1 MLWSVFLSCQVFRL
15 FRNDIFAMLKMKV
28 LNFVKINKYKRFSL
42 IVFMLILMKTQVFAF
57 RGDSSAVV
65 FQNRFAE
72 NLLKT
77 NDLCLPADSFFL
89 HGKIKT
95 AELAD
100 PAEFYARLNVPVFK
114 TWSLTASGYLQIYN
128 SLPQNKKQTLI
139 RLFAYYE
146 EMAEKELKK
155 NGLPVEL
162 KFLAPALSG
171 LNCTA
176 TSNQK
181 KAGIWQLTHFQA
193 FINGLQVTQLVD
205 ERLNPQLATKAFVA
219 EIKKNYP
226 LFKTPEMA
234 VLAYFHGNT
243 KIRNA
248 LEFLGDSADFNHIL
262 SVLPAETIQLIGAF
276 QASAIF
282 FSENKLRKTAD
293 PLVKRVMPDTVFV
306 DKQLHFKQITDVLMI
321 PENQLAVLNPQ
332 FRYQIVPGNIKE
344 SKLALPSGKRDDFIL
359 WQDSIYKVAD
369 SALFAIVTPK
379 IEYPPAPGRQYAGE
393 PVKNLEIEGKTKI
406 RYTLKSGDV
415 LGVIA
420 EEFDVSVEDL
430 MYWNNIRNERK
441 IQAGKS
447 IDIFVDNERASEFK
461 PAGKVTAAKSQVK
474 KENPVAELQKKSSP
488 AIFTELKNGKKVE
501 HVVKSGESPFVI
513 AKKYPGVNPDDI
525 LLWNNIS
532 DARKIQIGQTL
543 VIYLKN

>member
-1 MLWSVFLSCQVFRL
+1 MLWPAFLYHPVFLL
-15 FRNDIFAMLKMKV
+15 FRNDIFAVLKKEN
-28 LNFVKINKYKRFSL
+28 LNIVKINKYKQFSL
-42 IVFMLILMKTQVFAF
+42 IVFMLILMKAQVFAF
-57 RGDSSAVV
+57 RADSSAVV
-65 FQNRFAE
+65 FKSRFAE
-72 NLLKT
+72 NVLKV
-77 NDLCLPADSFFL
+77 NDLFLPLDPVFLYGRIKTDVIVDPAD
-89 HGKIKT
+89 
-95 AELAD
+95 
-100 PAEFYARLNVPVFK
+100 FYTRLNMPVFK
-114 TWSLTASGYLQIYN
+114 TWSLTTAGYLQIYN
-128 SLPQNKKQTLI
+128 SLPQNQKQMLV

-146 EMAEKELKK
+146 EIAEKELRK

-171 LNCTA
+171 LNCSA
-176 TSNQK
+176 TGNQE

-193 FINGLQVTQLVD
+193 FLNKLQVTQLVD
-205 ERLNPQLATKAFVA
+205 ERLNPQLATKAFVS

-234 VLAYFHGNT
+234 VLAYFQGNT
-243 KIRNA
+243 KIRNT
-248 LEFLGDSADFNHIL
+248 LEYLGDSADFNQIL
-262 SVLPAETIQLIGAF
+262 SVLPAETIELIGAF
-276 QASAIF
+276 QAAAIF

-321 PENQLAVLNPQ
+321 PGEQLVVLNPQ
-332 FRYQIVPGNIKE
+332 FRFQIVPGNLKE
-344 SKLALPSGKRDDFIL
+344 SKLALPPGKRDDFIL
-359 WQDSIYKVAD
+359 WQDSVYKVSD
-369 SALFAIVTPK
+369 STLFAIVTPK

-406 RYTLKSGDV
+406 RYTLKTGDV

-420 EEFDVSVEDL
+420 EEYDVSVEDL

-447 IDIFVDNERASEFK
+447 IDIFIDKELAADFKSADNK
-461 PAGKVTAAKSQVK
+461 PSAKNQVK
-474 KENPVAELQKKSSP
+474 KENPVVELQKKSTP
-488 AIFTELKNGKKVE
+488 AVFTELKNGKKVE

-513 AKKYPGVNPDDI
+513 AKRYPGVNPDDI

-543 VIYLKN
+543 IIYLKN

>member
-1 MLWSVFLSCQVFRL
+1 MDFFKRNINWLFLWKGVVLILVNVQTLSA
-15 FRNDIFAMLKMKV
+15 RNDSTAIA
-28 LNFVKINKYKRFSL
+28 
-42 IVFMLILMKTQVFAF
+42 
-57 RGDSSAVV
+57 
-65 FQNRFAE
+65 FQNRFTE
-72 NLLKT
+72 NILKV
-77 NDLCLPADSFFL
+77 NDLCLPFDSVFL
-89 HGKIKT
+89 TGKIKT
-95 AELAD
+95 DEID
-100 PAEFYARLNVPVFK
+100 NPAEFYSRLNMPVFK
-114 TWSLTASGYLQIYN
+114 TYSLKSANYLQIFN
-128 SLPQNKKQTLI
+128 NLSISQKQTLV

-146 EMAEKELKK
+146 EMAEKELRK

-176 TSNQK
+176 NGNRK

-193 FINGLQVTQLVD
+193 ILNGLQITQLVD
-205 ERLNPQLATKAFVA
+205 ERMNPQLATKAFA
-219 EIKKNYP
+219 SEIKKNYL

-234 VLAYFHGNT
+234 VLAYFNGNT
-243 KIRNA
+243 KIRNT
-248 LEFLGDSADFNHIL
+248 LDNLGDSADFNQIL
-262 SVLPAETIQLIGAF
+262 SVLPAETIELIGAF

-282 FSENKLRKTAD
+282 FSENKLRKIVN
-293 PLVKRVMPDTVFV
+293 PLAKRITPDTVYV
-306 DKQLHFKQITDVLMI
+306 DKQLHYKQIADVLMI
-321 PENQLAVLNPQ
+321 PESQLAILNPQ
-332 FRYQIVPGNIKE
+332 FRYQIVPGNIAKT
-344 SKLALPSGKRDDFIL
+344 KLALPPGKRDDFVF
-359 WQDSIYKVAD
+359 WQDSIYKVTD
-369 SALFAIVTPK
+369 STLFAIVTPR

-447 IDIFVDNERASEFK
+447 IDIFVDNEMAAEFK
-461 PAGKVTAAKSQVK
+461 SANKESVAKKQVK
-474 KENPVAELQKKSSP
+474 KEDPVVELQKKSTP
-488 AIFTELKNGKKVE
+488 AVFTGLNNGKKVE

>member
-1 MLWSVFLSCQVFRL
+1 MRFRI
-15 FRNDIFAMLKMKV
+15 FPERGFKINGNDIFAVLKKKV

-42 IVFMLILMKTQVFAF
+42 IVFILILMKTQVFAYWA
-57 RGDSSAVV
+57 DSSAVV
-65 FQNRFAE
+65 FKSRFSE
-72 NLLKT
+72 NVLKT
-77 NDLCLPADSFFL
+77 NDLCLPLDSVFL
-89 HGKIKT
+89 YGRIKT
-95 AELAD
+95 DEIVD
-100 PAEFYARLNVPVFK
+100 PADFYTRMNRPVFK
-114 TWSLTASGYLQIYN
+114 NYSVATNDYLQIYN
-128 SLPQNKKQTLI
+128 SLPQIQKQTLV

-146 EMAEKELKK
+146 EITEKELRK

-176 TSNQK
+176 TGNQK

-193 FINGLQVTQLVD
+193 FLNGLQVTQLVD

-219 EIKKNYP
+219 EIKKNYS

-234 VLAYFHGNT
+234 VIAYFQGNT
-243 KIRNA
+243 KIRNT
-248 LEFLGDSADFNHIL
+248 LDYLGDSADFNQIL
-262 SVLPAETIQLIGAF
+262 SVLPAETMELIGAF

-282 FSENKLRKTAD
+282 FTGNKLRKTAD
-293 PLVKRVMPDTVFV
+293 PLAKRIVTDTVFI

-321 PENQLAVLNPQ
+321 PGNQLVALNPQ
-332 FRYQIVPGNIKE
+332 FRFQIVPGNLKE
-344 SKLALPSGKRDDFIL
+344 LKLALPSGKRDDFIL
-359 WQDSIYKVAD
+359 WQDSVYKVAD
-369 SALFAIVTPK
+369 STLFAVVTPK

-406 RYTLKSGDV
+406 KYTLKSGDV

-420 EEFDVSVEDL
+420 EEYDVSVEDL

-461 PAGKVTAAKSQVK
+461 SAGKESAAKIQVK
-474 KENPVAELQKKSSP
+474 KENPVAELQKKSTPSVF
-488 AIFTELKNGKKVE
+488 AELKNGKKVE

>member
-1 MLWSVFLSCQVFRL
+1 
-15 FRNDIFAMLKMKV
+15 
-28 LNFVKINKYKRFSL
+28 
-42 IVFMLILMKTQVFAF
+42 MLILMKAQVFAF
-57 RGDSSAVV
+57 RADSTAIA
-65 FQNRFAE
+65 FQNRFTE
-72 NLLKT
+72 NILKV
-77 NDLCLPADSFFL
+77 NDLCLPFDSVFL
-89 HGKIKT
+89 YGKIKT
-95 AELAD
+95 D
-100 PAEFYARLNVPVFK
+100 KIDNPAEFYFRLNMPVFK
-114 TWSLTASGYLQIYN
+114 TYSLKSADYLQIFN
-128 SLPQNKKQTLI
+128 NLSIAQKQALV

-146 EMAEKELKK
+146 EMAEKELRK

-176 TSNQK
+176 NGNQK

-193 FINGLQVTQLVD
+193 FLNGLQITQLVD
-205 ERLNPQLATKAFVA
+205 ERMNPQLATKAFVS
-219 EIKKNYP
+219 EMKKNYL

-234 VLAYFHGNT
+234 VLAYFQGNT
-243 KIRNA
+243 KIRNT
-248 LEFLGDSADFNHIL
+248 FDNMGDSANFNQIL
-262 SVLPAETIQLIGAF
+262 SVLPAETIELIGAF

-282 FSENKLRKTAD
+282 FSENKLRKTVN
-293 PLVKRVMPDTVFV
+293 PLAKRITPDTVFV

-321 PENQLAVLNPQ
+321 SGSQLAILNPQ
-332 FRYQIVPGNIKE
+332 FRYQIVPGNMAKT
-344 SKLALPSGKRDDFIL
+344 KLALPPGKRDDFVF

-369 SALFAIVTPK
+369 STLFAIVTPR

-420 EEFDVSVEDL
+420 EEYDVSVEDL

-447 IDIFVDNERASEFK
+447 IDIFVDKDLATDFKSTGNE
-461 PAGKVTAAKSQVK
+461 TAAKSKVK
-474 KENPVAELQKKSSP
+474 KENPVVELQKKSTP
-488 AIFTELKNGKKVE
+488 VIFTELKNGKKVE

-543 VIYLKN
+543 IIYLKN